1 MPALLFLFME
11 STIIGIPG
19 MDFFVVRSIKNDI
32 EFGAKIY
39 DFITGLLEIVGT
51 EVKCFDTRKKH
62 VQLFL
67 YKEQNNGKMP
77 CRYFEVSNEI
87 GEFIEIEFRSTF
99 IKEIEKYGLRNQLK
113 GKDVLFQLNNGQLS
127 ATEFA
132 DKLK

>member
-1 MPALLFLFME
+1 ME
-11 STIIGIPG
+11 STIIGLPG

-51 EVKCFDTRKKH
+51 EVKSFDTRKNIVH
-62 VQLFL
+62 LFL
-67 YKEQNNGKMP
+67 YREQNNGKMP

-87 GEFIEIEFRSTF
+87 GEFIEREFRNTF
-99 IKEIEKYGLRNQLK
+99 INEIEKYGVRNQLK
-113 GKDVLFQLNNGQLS
+113 GKDILFQLNNGQLS
-127 ATEFA
+127 VAEFA